1 MKNDG
6 LHSVLSLIG
15 PQAERIGD
23 LWWLM
28 FWVCAV
34 VMALVTLG
42 LLGAMIRSRRR
53 KENEARQPIAP
64 ESRRR
69 MILVVA
75 GSVTLTVLT
84 LFVLLVASVSTGRD
98 LGSSTASNALT
109 IEVVGHQWWWEIEY
123 QDPVPANLVA
133 DANEIHI
140 PVGRPVLI
148 RGTSGD
154 VIHSFWVPSLHGRK
168 DLIPGQTTDT
178 WIKADKP
185 GVYRGLCAEFCG
197 HQHAQMQFL
206 VVAEPPEKF
215 QAWLAAQRQPAAPPK
230 TPLEARGQQVF
241 LQSQCA
247 LCHTIRGTGRGT
259 GAGGTAGP
267 DLTHIASRRTLGAGI
282 LPNTRGHLKG
292 WIVNAQSSKPGNRM
306 PPTVIRSEDLNAL
319 LAYLESLK

>member
-1 MKNDG
+1 MKSSG
-6 LHSVLSLIG
+6 LHSVLSPMG

-34 VMALVTLG
+34 VMALVTLA

-53 KENEARQPIAP
+53 AESEAPQPIAP
-64 ESRRR
+64 ASGRR
-69 MILVVA
+69 MVLVVGGA
-75 GSVTLTVLT
+75 LAVTVLT
-84 LFVLLVASVSTGRD
+84 LFVLLIASVRTGRA
-98 LGSSTASNALT
+98 LGSLTTSNPLT

-123 QDPVPANLVA
+123 QDPVPANLVT

-148 RGTSGD
+148 RGTSRD
-154 VIHSFWVPSLHGRK
+154 VIHSFWVPSLHGKK
-168 DLIPGQTTDT
+168 DLIPGHTTDT
-178 WIKADKP
+178 WIQADKP
-185 GVYRGLCAEFCG
+185 GVYRGMCAEFCG

-215 QAWLAAQRQPAAPPK
+215 QAWLAAQRLPAPPPK
-230 TPLEARGQQVF
+230 TPLETRGQQVF
-241 LQSQCA
+241 LQLQCA
-247 LCHTIRGTGRGT
+247 LCHTIRGTE
-259 GAGGTAGP
+259 AGGTVGP

-282 LPNTRGHLKG
+282 LPNTRGHLGG
-292 WIVNAQSSKPGNRM
+292 WIVNAQSVKPGNRM
-306 PPTVIRSEDLNAL
+306 PPTVVRSEDLNAL

>member
-6 LHSVLSLIG
+6 LHSVLSPMG

-34 VMALVTLG
+34 VMALVAFA

-53 KENEARQPIAP
+53 KESEAPQPIAP

-69 MILVVA
+69 MTLVVA
-75 GSVTLTVLT
+75 GSVALTVLV

-98 LGSSTASNALT
+98 LGSLSKPGALT

-123 QDPVPANLVA
+123 QDPVPSNLVT

-148 RGTSGD
+148 RGTSRD
-154 VIHSFWVPSLHGRK
+154 VIHSFWVPSLHGKK
-168 DLIPGQTTDT
+168 DLIPGHTTDT
-178 WIKADKP
+178 WIQADKP

-215 QAWLAAQRQPAAPPK
+215 QAWLAAQRRPAPP
-230 TPLEARGQQVF
+230 PANPQQARGQQVF
-241 LQSQCA
+241 LQLQCA
-247 LCHTIRGTGRGT
+247 LCHTIRGTG
-259 GAGGTAGP
+259 AGGTVGP

-282 LPNTRGHLKG
+282 LPNTRGHLGG
-292 WIVNAQSSKPGNRM
+292 WIVNAQTVKPGNRM